1 MQIHQK
7 EKSVSLTLL
16 PLAGAAAPDW
26 AAPELSGVG
35 VSEVMFLLLLLLL
48 LGKRFGFFPLHG
60 SSLVVHLSVLP

>member
-48 LGKRFGFFPLHG
+48 GKRFGFFPLHG